1 MVSLCGLFSLLK
13 VVQVIIP
20 ASGRVK
26 FPGEITFSIK
36 ELCGSTESV
45 ADAITQAL
53 TKGKSEI
60 ADIGREARL
69 KAFEHLT
76 SIDAMVESLDRPSML
91 RIDPVLLLFGAMD
104 AIRKHREEHTKPKL
118 RAKRVQEEDGESTE
132 IKRNH
137 YEKVQSLKCSSL
149 ILLTSM

>member
-1 MVSLCGLFSLLK
+1 MKS
-13 VVQVIIP
+13 P
-20 ASGRVK
+20 
-26 FPGEITFSIK
+26 FSIK

-45 ADAITQAL
+45 VDAITQAL

-91 RIDPVLLLFGAMD
+91 RIDPVLLLFGVMD
-104 AIRKHREEHTKPKL
+104 AIRKYREEHTKPKSW
-118 RAKRVQEEDGESTE
+118 AKRVREEDGESTE
-132 IKRNH
+132 IKRTH
-137 YEKVQSLKCSSL
+137 YEKVHTILKVLFPHFANLYVATRDPSESTFSIIFVL
-149 ILLTSM
+149 RYRL